1 MSKNIIFVINGLPS
15 VSETFISNQIDFA
28 IKQKY
33 FVKIV
38 AGTLHIENNNQ
49 NGILKQKDIWRLIDK
64 DGTLHPKLFPRLVI
78 AFKRFIKNRGLKYG
92 LLLFFHVISNE
103 TKRFNILPALSVF
116 CKISRLVNSGN
127 GDIFHCQYGPNGVC
141 AAKAKKYGLIKGK
154 IITTF
159 HGYDAHFDP
168 TNLKQGR
175 EFYNDLFK
183 ITNYITVNT
192 PYLGGQVLKLGCP
205 TGKLRYVPMGVDFE
219 GFRQTPKTTT
229 DPIIFISIGRLIS
242 LKGHRFG
249 IEAINILVKK
259 GYNVQYTII
268 GDGQEK
274 DNLSTLIQKHNLQN
288 HVLLAGS
295 KTQSEVKK
303 YLSHSH
309 IFLMTSTYDI
319 DGRAETQG
327 VVTIEAQAFGLP
339 IVAFRT
345 GGVPYTIKENVTGFT
360 VNDKDINSF
369 SEKCEELIINKQFWL
384 GEKKRKEIRNW
395 ARANYSL
402 EITNQQFMALYEK

>member
-78 AFKRFIKNRGLKYG
+78 AFKRFIKNRGLKYC

-183 ITNYITVNT
+183 ITNY
-192 PYLGGQVLKLGCP
+192 
-205 TGKLRYVPMGVDFE
+205 
-219 GFRQTPKTTT
+219 
-229 DPIIFISIGRLIS
+229 
-242 LKGHRFG
+242 
-249 IEAINILVKK
+249 
-259 GYNVQYTII
+259 
-268 GDGQEK
+268 
-274 DNLSTLIQKHNLQN
+274 
-288 HVLLAGS
+288 
-295 KTQSEVKK
+295 
-303 YLSHSH
+303 
-309 IFLMTSTYDI
+309 
-319 DGRAETQG
+319 
-327 VVTIEAQAFGLP
+327 
-339 IVAFRT
+339 
-345 GGVPYTIKENVTGFT
+345 
-360 VNDKDINSF
+360 
-369 SEKCEELIINKQFWL
+369 
-384 GEKKRKEIRNW
+384 
-395 ARANYSL
+395 
-402 EITNQQFMALYEK
+402 